1 MGILSYYRTLLK
13 THPEIVINI
22 TDSSSPIEIQ
32 HLYLDFNGF
41 IHGSLHKL
49 KEHEVEIN
57 EKNILKQCCDDL
69 KAIVDL
75 IQPKKSLFIAIDG
88 VAPKAKMMQ
97 QRYRRYKSSLE
108 NKDWDTNAITPGT
121 EFMKK
126 LGRKLK
132 IFSKKFV
139 LDVIISDSSIPGEGE
154 HKILQYMKNNSNN
167 DESSCIHGL
176 DADLIMLLLTLEQ
189 KNLYIFREQQDE
201 IQQHFVSIDIFRR
214 ELEHTPIKDYIFLCF
229 MAGNDFLPHLP
240 SIEIKFLGIQSM
252 IDMYQNPIILDNKID
267 KTNFIQFLEKLTE
280 REEIMVQEN
289 SKKLHSQLLEQD
301 KIRFGTKGWK
311 RRYYQECFGTSEQ
324 NDITQIC
331 FKYWQGLQWT
341 TQYYFDTCHD
351 WSWFY
356 PYRHAPC
363 VSDLIQVVK
372 QTGLYEFPENKPYT
386 PLQQL
391 LIVLPPKSKY
401 LLPEEI
407 QELYVDIRYAHLFP
421 LEFKL
426 DKIHKTQEWQCYPIL
441 PEIDEDIFREINK
454 TITLGKIYINKH

>member
-13 THPEIVINI
+13 THPDIVINDL
-22 TDSSSPIEIQ
+22 TSVEIQ

-49 KEHEVEIN
+49 KEKEEEIN
-57 EKNILKQCCDDL
+57 EKNILKQCCEDL
-69 KAIVDL
+69 KEIVDL
-75 IQPKKSLFIAIDG
+75 IKPKKSLYIAIDG

-108 NKDWDTNAITPGT
+108 NKEWDTNAITPGT

-126 LGRKLK
+126 LARKLK

-139 LDVIISDSSIPGEGE
+139 FDVIISDASIPGEGE
-154 HKILQYMKNNSNN
+154 HKILQYMKKNHNTN
-167 DESSCIHGL
+167 ESSCIHGL

-189 KNLYIFREQQDE
+189 NNLYIFREQQDE
-201 IQQHFVSIDIFRR
+201 IKPHFVSIDTFRR
-214 ELEHTPIKDYIFLCF
+214 ELQETPIKDYIFLCF

-240 SIEIKFLGIQSM
+240 SIEIKFQGIQSM
-252 IDMYQNPIILDNKID
+252 IDMHQGQIITNENKID
-267 KTNFIQFLEKLTE
+267 KTNFIKVLEKLTE
-280 REEIMVQEN
+280 REEIMANEN
-289 SKKLHSQLLEQD
+289 SKRLHSQLLEQD
-301 KIRFGTKGWK
+301 NIRMGTKGWK
-311 RRYYQECFGTSEQ
+311 RRYYQECFGISEQ
-324 NDITQIC
+324 HDIQKIC

-341 TQYYFDTCHD
+341 VEYYFDTCHD

-363 VSDLIQVVK
+363 VSDLIEIVK
-372 QTGLYEFPENKPYT
+372 QSGFYEFQEIKPYT

-401 LLPEEI
+401 LLPDEI
-407 QELYVDIRYAHLFP
+407 QELYSDIRYAHLFP

-441 PEIDEDIFREINK
+441 PEIEEDIFKEIKNK
-454 TITLGKIYINKH
+454 TMTLGKIYINKQ